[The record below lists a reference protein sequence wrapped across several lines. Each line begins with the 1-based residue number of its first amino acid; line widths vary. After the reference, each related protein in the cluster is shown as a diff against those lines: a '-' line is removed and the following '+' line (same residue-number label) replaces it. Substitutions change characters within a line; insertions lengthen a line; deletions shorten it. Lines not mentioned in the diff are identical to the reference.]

1 MESVFWT
8 KRFVRSTDSVW
19 AGEVRQKGE
28 SLRDLILQ
36 SGAYD
41 WARSGG
47 SGSSGFAAFLGELKK
62 FFGGLYA
69 LEITLIIG
77 SVLILIIASA
87 IKISCQA
94 QKQKRN
100 EAKEKIIALLYITA
114 GIAMLGSVLVFI
126 GKIAAAI

>member
-1 MESVFWT
+1 M
-8 KRFVRSTDSVW
+8 
-19 AGEVRQKGE
+19 
-28 SLRDLILQ
+28 RDLILQ

-69 LEITLIIG
+69 LEITLLIG

-87 IKISCQA
+87 IKYISGQA
-94 QKQKRN
+94 QKRN

>member
-19 AGEVRQKGE
+19 AGEVCQKGE
-28 SLRDLILQ
+28 NLRDLILQ

-69 LEITLIIG
+69 LEITLLIG

-87 IKISCQA
+87 IKYISGQA
-94 QKQKRN
+94 QKRN